1 MDSISSP
8 ELARI
13 FERVSTTID
22 MQLAF
27 DSAEIEARLE
37 IARDRC
43 KNKAKKAKN
52 MITRQRSAYL
62 AEQYDK
68 LIEKNF
74 ADRVIF
80 EANKD
85 PRGII
90 FLTLFYGRAEA
101 KRILAQRR
109 ARARMAYPRVGVRY
123 PPARK
128 EYPRRRIYE
137 RPRGWRR

>member
-8 ELARI
+8 ELASMFDRI
-13 FERVSTTID
+13 SATVD
-22 MQLAF
+22 MQGALDA
-27 DSAEIEARLE
+27 AEIEYRLKV
-37 IARDRC
+37 ARDKC
-43 KNKAKKAKN
+43 KNKAKRTKN
-52 MITRQRSAYL
+52 TMTRQRSAYL

-68 LIEKNF
+68 LIEKGF
-74 ADRVIF
+74 SERVIN

-101 KRILAQRR
+101 RRILAQRR
-109 ARARMAYPRVGVRY
+109 ARARMAYLRVGVRY
-123 PPARK
+123 PPAQK